1 MPKTLA
7 KPLIVILGPTASG
20 KSAVG
25 LELARQIGGE
35 IICADSRTVYRRMD
49 IGTAKPSAEEQAEIR
64 HWCLDLVDP
73 DQPFSVADF
82 KVAAEQA
89 IADIRSRDKYPIMVG
104 GSGLYIDSVI
114 FDFQLQPKADPIL
127 RQKLEQLTTEQL
139 QKYCK
144 KHNYGLPNNSLN
156 RRHLIRRIETEGA
169 DVKNTNL
176 IDNLLIVGID
186 VEKTTLRQ
194 RIAQR
199 IAQMLEQGLIEE
211 TDYLYKNYNS
221 SLESMTANIYQL
233 VKRYLDGE
241 ISKSQLLELATIRDA
256 QLAKK
261 QRTWFRRNPH
271 IQWLERHQILSY
283 LLAKLD

>member
-7 KPLIVILGPTASG
+7 KSLIVILGPTASG

-35 IICADSRTVYRRMD
+35 IICADSRTVYRHMD

-73 DQPFSVADF
+73 DQSFSVADF

-89 IADIRSRDKYPIMVG
+89 IVNIRSRDKYPIMVG

-114 FDFQLQPKADPIL
+114 FDFQLQPKADPVL
-127 RQKLEQLTTEQL
+127 RQELEQLTTEQL
-139 QKYCK
+139 QNYCK
-144 KHNYGLPNNSLN
+144 KHNYGLPKNSLN
-156 RRHLIRRIETEGA
+156 RRHLIRRIETKGF
-169 DVKNTNL
+169 DVKNTKL
-176 IDNLLIVGID
+176 IDNLLIIGID
-186 VEKTTLRQ
+186 VEKTILRQ

-211 TDYLYKNYNS
+211 TDYLYKKYNS

-241 ISKSQLLELATIRDA
+241 IDKSQLLELATIRDA

-261 QRTWFRRNPH
+261 QRTWFRRNSH
-271 IQWLERHQILSY
+271 VQWLERQQVLPY

>member
-7 KPLIVILGPTASG
+7 KSLIVILGPTASG

-35 IICADSRTVYRRMD
+35 IICADSRTVYRHMD

-73 DQPFSVADF
+73 DQSFSVADF

-89 IADIRSRDKYPIMVG
+89 IANIRSRDKYPIMVG

-114 FDFQLQPKADPIL
+114 FDFQLQPKADPVL
-127 RQKLEQLTTEQL
+127 RQELEQLTTERL
-139 QKYCK
+139 QNYCK
-144 KHNYGLPNNSLN
+144 KHNYGLPKNSLN
-156 RRHLIRRIETEGA
+156 RRHLIRRIETKGF
-169 DVKNTNL
+169 DVKNTKL
-176 IDNLLIVGID
+176 IDNLLIIGID
-186 VEKTTLRQ
+186 VEKTILRQ

-199 IAQMLEQGLIEE
+199 IAQMLEQELIEE
-211 TDYLYKNYNS
+211 TDYLYKKYNS

-241 ISKSQLLELATIRDA
+241 IDKSQLLELATIRDA

-261 QRTWFRRNPH
+261 QRTWFRRNSH
-271 IQWLERHQILSY
+271 VQWLERQQVLPY

>member
-7 KPLIVILGPTASG
+7 KSLIVILGPTASG

-35 IICADSRTVYRRMD
+35 IICADSRTVYRHMN

-64 HWCLDLVDP
+64 YWCLDLVDP
-73 DQPFSVADF
+73 DQSFSVADF

-89 IADIRSRDKYPIMVG
+89 IANIRSRDKYPIMVG

-114 FDFQLQPKADPIL
+114 FDFQLQPKADPVL
-127 RQKLEQLTTEQL
+127 RQELEQLTTEQL
-139 QKYCK
+139 QNYCK
-144 KHNYGLPNNSLN
+144 KHNYGLPKNSLN
-156 RRHLIRRIETEGA
+156 RRHLIRRIETKGF
-169 DVKNTNL
+169 DVKNTKL
-176 IDNLLIVGID
+176 IDNLLIIGID
-186 VEKTTLRQ
+186 VEKTILRQ

-211 TDYLYKNYNS
+211 TDYLYKKYNS

-241 ISKSQLLELATIRDA
+241 IDKSQLLELATIRDA

-261 QRTWFRRNPH
+261 QRTWFRRNSH
-271 IQWLERHQILSY
+271 VQWLERQQVLPY

>member
-7 KPLIVILGPTASG
+7 KSLIVILGPTASG

-35 IICADSRTVYRRMD
+35 IICADSRTVYRHMD

-73 DQPFSVADF
+73 DQSFSVADF

-89 IADIRSRDKYPIMVG
+89 IANIRSRDKYPIMVG

-114 FDFQLQPKADPIL
+114 FDFQLQPKADPVL
-127 RQKLEQLTTEQL
+127 RQELEQLTTEQL
-139 QKYCK
+139 QNYCK
-144 KHNYGLPNNSLN
+144 KHNYGLPKNSLN
-156 RRHLIRRIETEGA
+156 RRHLIRRIETKGF
-169 DVKNTNL
+169 DVKNTKL
-176 IDNLLIVGID
+176 IDNLLIIGID
-186 VEKTTLRQ
+186 VEKTILRQ

-211 TDYLYKNYNS
+211 TDYLYKKYNS

-241 ISKSQLLELATIRDA
+241 IDKSQLLELATIRDA

-261 QRTWFRRNPH
+261 QRTWFRRNSH
-271 IQWLERHQILSY
+271 VQWLERQQVLPY

>member
-35 IICADSRTVYRRMD
+35 IICADSRTVYRHMD
-49 IGTAKPSAEEQAEIR
+49 IGTAKPLAEEQAEIR

-144 KHNYGLPNNSLN
+144 KHNYGLPENSFN
-156 RRHLIRRIETEGA
+156 RRHLIRRIETKGS

-176 IDNLLIVGID
+176 IDNLLIIGID

-194 RIAQR
+194 RITQR

>member
-1 MPKTLA
+1 MNSLE

-25 LELARQIGGE
+25 LELARRIGGE
-35 IICADSRTVYRRMD
+35 IICADSRTVYRHMN
-49 IGTAKPSAEEQAEIR
+49 IGTAKPTAAEQAEIQ

-82 KVAAEQA
+82 KRQAELA
-89 IADIRSRDKYPIMVG
+89 IADIRLRHKYPIMVG

-114 FDFQLQPKADPIL
+114 FDFALQPKADLAL
-127 RQKLEQLTTEQL
+127 RQQLEQLTIEEL
-139 QKYCK
+139 QQYCK
-144 KHNYGLPNNSLN
+144 KHNYGLPENHLN
-156 RRHLIRRIETEGA
+156 RRHLIRRIETKGA
-169 DVKNTNL
+169 DVKNTKLINNL
-176 IDNLLIVGID
+176 IVVGID

-199 IAQMLEQGLIEE
+199 IEQMIEQGLLEE
-211 TDYLYKNYNS
+211 TTYLYKNYNN

-241 ISKSQLLELATIRDA
+241 IDKQRLIELATIRDA

-271 IQWLERHQILSY
+271 IHWLERERILSY
-283 LLAKLD
+283 LLSKLD